1 MVRCKGAQQL
11 RQRLVYATLCGATL
25 RVDDIRARDQ
35 SPGLKDYEAS
45 LLRLLEKISSG
56 CIVEINET
64 GALPLSA
71 PIDTGTSVSSGLAGS
86 RRAYLLR
93 TLSRTTF
100 GLQEHV

>member
-1 MVRCKGAQQL
+1 MVRCEGAQQL

-64 GALPLSA
+64 GTSPLTPQIETES
-71 PIDTGTSVSSGLAGS
+71 SVSTGLAGTNQI
-86 RRAYLLR
+86 LDW
-93 TLSRTTF
+93 
-100 GLQEHV
+100 HPCC